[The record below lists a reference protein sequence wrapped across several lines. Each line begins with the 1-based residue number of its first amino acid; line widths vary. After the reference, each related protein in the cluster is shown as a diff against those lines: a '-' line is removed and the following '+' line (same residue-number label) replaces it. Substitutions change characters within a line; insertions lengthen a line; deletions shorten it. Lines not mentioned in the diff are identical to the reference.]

1 MFDKIV
7 DVICIWPDIY
17 CKKKTVPVLAPWILW
32 LLARVCFI
40 YDIYFAT
47 KNLFPLYGMHTNNFS
62 FRRVIILWKTS
73 LVDFQNSVLFYFSFD
88 KSIIENST
96 RSFFKCLLYKSLVF
110 TTSYSGKI
118 LFSFSINISIQRQ
131 VKNARD

>member
-7 DVICIWPDIY
+7 DVICIWLDIY

-47 KNLFPLYGMHTNNFS
+47 KNRFSLYGMHTNNFS
-62 FRRVIILWKTS
+62 FHRVIILWKTS
-73 LVDFQNSVLFYFSFD
+73 FENFFKIVFYFTLVLIKALS
-88 KSIIENST
+88 KGLNV
-96 RSFFKCLLYKSLVF
+96 FFECHLYKSLVF
-110 TTSYSGKI
+110 TTNYSRKI
-118 LFSFSINISIQRQ
+118 LLSFSIYVSIQRQ
-131 VKNARD
+131 VKNVRG

>member
-7 DVICIWPDIY
+7 DIICTWLDIY
-17 CKKKTVPVLAPWILW
+17 CKKKTVLGLAPWVLW

-47 KNLFPLYGMHTNNFS
+47 KNLFSLYGMHTNNFS

-73 LVDFQNSVLFYFSFD
+73 FENFFKIVFYFTLVLIKALS
-88 KSIIENST
+88 KSLHV
-96 RSFFKCLLYKSLVF
+96 FLKFLLNKSLVF
-110 TTSYSGKI
+110 TTSYSRKF